1 MTKIQKEIKLVN
13 TDALWFGAFEIWILK
28 LFGI

>member
-13 TDALWFGAFEIWILK
+13 TDAPGFGTFEIWILK